1 MRALAKV
8 FVGLLASLGF
18 LVIVLSG
25 VFVYFAINSDGL
37 GRKAAKAPDSMVL
50 SLNLDTGFAE
60 GGSGP
65 NLSAFGV
72 SNQITLQDAIIAL
85 RRARNDDRVKAITAT
100 ISGQSLGLAQIQDMR
115 DAISFFKESG
125 KPALIYSDT
134 IGELGNATPAYYMAS
149 AFDEIWLQ
157 PSGGVGLTGLAI
169 EQPFFKN
176 LFDELG
182 VRADSLQRYE
192 YKSAMENFTE
202 TEMTEPNKEALNALF
217 GSIFNQIVDGIAD
230 SRGLTASDVKQQ
242 MANGPLVAQEA
253 LDAALV
259 DRLAYRDEFE
269 QRLEDDFDDATSV
282 SIGRYL
288 GFGLPEEAAPAE
300 QSIALIHAIGTIQRG
315 RSDESPFG
323 GSTSIGSETM
333 ANAVRSAA
341 EDDDI
346 EAILMRID
354 SPGGSYVASDTIWR
368 EVIRAQERG
377 KPVIVSMGNTAAS
390 GGYFI
395 AMTADTIF
403 AQPGTITG
411 SIGVIASKFVFE
423 GALEKLGIN
432 WSTLTYG
439 ENGDIFSIARDF
451 DEGELARLNRTLD
464 IIYEDFTTK
473 AAQGR
478 DMPLEEMQRLAKGR
492 VWSGEDAQR
501 IGLIDEL
508 GGLSDAIDHTK
519 VAIGLTSDDLVRL
532 VPYPPAKDPFESL
545 LEALED
551 GVLPFGLNGALEL
564 LLNVSEKLNTWIGP
578 YARGPEASVL
588 YTAPLVVR

>member
-18 LVIVLSG
+18 LVMVLTG
-25 VFVYFAINSDGL
+25 VFVYLAVSSDGL
-37 GRKAAKAPDSMVL
+37 GRKAAKAPDSMIL
-50 SLNLDTGFAE
+50 SLNLDSGFAE
-60 GGSGP
+60 GSSGP
-65 NLSAFGV
+65 DLAAFGV
-72 SNQITLQDAIIAL
+72 PNQISLQDAIIAL
-85 RRARNDDRVKAITAT
+85 RRARDDDRVKAITAT

-115 DAISFFKESG
+115 DAISFFRESG

-182 VRADSLQRYE
+182 VRANALQRYE
-192 YKSAMENFTE
+192 FKSAMENFTE
-202 TEMTEPNKEALNALF
+202 SEITEPSKEALDALF
-217 GSIFNQIVDGIAD
+217 GSIFNQIVDGIAA
-230 SRGLTASDVKQQ
+230 SRGLTAGDVKQQ
-242 MANGPLVAQEA
+242 MANGPLIAQEA

-259 DRLAYRDEFE
+259 DRLAYRDEFD
-269 QRLEDDFDDATSV
+269 QRLEDDFDDSPHV

-288 GFGLPEEAAPAE
+288 GFELPSETTPAE
-300 QSIALIHAIGTIQRG
+300 QSIALIHAVGTIQRG
-315 RSDESPFG
+315 RSDESAFG
-323 GSTSIGSETM
+323 GSTSIGSKTM

-346 EAILMRID
+346 KAILMRID

-368 EVIRAQERG
+368 EVIRAKERG

-395 AMTADTIF
+395 AMPADTIF

-464 IIYEDFTTK
+464 AIYEDFTTK

-478 DMPLEEMQRLAKGR
+478 DMSVEDMHKIAKGR

-501 IGLIDEL
+501 IGLVDEL

-519 VAIGLTSDDLVRL
+519 VAIGLTPDDLVRL
-532 VPYPPAKDPFESL
+532 VRYPPPKDPFESL

-551 GVLPFGLNGALEL
+551 GMLPFGLNSALEL
-564 LLNVSEKLNTWIGP
+564 LLNVSEKVNTWIGP

-588 YTAPLVVR
+588 YAAPLVVR